1 MSWVLEDVVPN
12 LTLLTLVKYSGVLS
26 YTLLW
31 LEMTSTL
38 PDEVKYIW
46 PSRWSFMK
54 AVFFINRYTPLVDLT
69 LNISLVLYTTNPQSC
84 KIQYDILAGSYVFG
98 SLASEAI
105 IMARTMALYNFSIF
119 VILLMGAAGLGIL
132 IPSIVICHSFLS
144 QIDYPDAAIL
154 RFIGGCV
161 PTVEARPVWVLYTC
175 LMASETIVVLL
186 TLGAV
191 KVDAATFAAAAAAS
205 DLTQSPMYQTPSERK
220 HRSPLVHTMYRD
232 GSLYYVVLLMF
243 SIANLCFMLLA
254 PKAASSVI
262 QMPFRVVHSTMC
274 SRVLL
279 NLRKVAAKLTDMSY
293 DEFRQSRLAFG
304 PGVRDAQRTSSD
316 SLLQPLR
323 GYATGRRA
331 AITLLDPT
339 SMLHVPVYSGA
350 EASRG
355 LPKTHSSSIGN
366 ASKPRR
372 HPRSVVR
379 QVILDDEPVRVRAR
393 AQEAG

>member
-26 YTLLW
+26 YTLL
-31 LEMTSTL
+31 
-38 PDEVKYIW
+38 VKYIW

-186 TLGAV
+186 TFY
-191 KVDAATFAAAAAAS
+191 K
-205 DLTQSPMYQTPSERK
+205 MYQTPSERK

-304 PGVRDAQRTSSD
+304 PGVRDAQRTYHMD
-316 SLLQPLR
+316 LE
-323 GYATGRRA
+323 
-331 AITLLDPT
+331 LDT
-339 SMLHVPVYSGA
+339 IA
-350 EASRG
+350 
-355 LPKTHSSSIGN
+355 
-366 ASKPRR
+366 
-372 HPRSVVR
+372 
-379 QVILDDEPVRVRAR
+379 DDDDWR
-393 AQEAG
+393 